1 MGLSARLTVVKAKEM
16 NVQPAHVVDRIEY
29 ITEQYAKELIADFQV
44 YPNTR
49 SEWYFPRSGRLH
61 DEWRYSRSIAAGGI
75 SYRIINEATNPETGR
90 QYASFVMGARQQPGA
105 ERLEWRKVSDIID
118 RKSLAAKIQAE
129 IARALH

>member
-1 MGLSARLTVVKAKEM
+1 MGLSARLTVVKAREM
-16 NVQPAHVVDRIEY
+16 GINPTNVVSRIEAL
-29 ITEQYAKELIADFQV
+29 TEQYVKELIADFQQ
-44 YPNTR
+44 YPNTH
-49 SEWYFPRSGRLH
+49 SVWYDRTGRLH
-61 DEWRYSRSIAAGGI
+61 DEWRYSRSVAGGGI

-105 ERLEWRKVSDIID
+105 ERLQWRKVSDIID